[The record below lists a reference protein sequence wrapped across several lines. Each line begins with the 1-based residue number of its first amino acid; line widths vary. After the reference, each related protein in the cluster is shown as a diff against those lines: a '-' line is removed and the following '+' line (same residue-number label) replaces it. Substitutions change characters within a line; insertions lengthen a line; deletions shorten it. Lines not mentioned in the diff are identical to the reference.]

1 MSQALNQGL
10 SMYCLILS
18 PEESFEAIFFFCLI
32 YRLENCDTTL
42 VPVDSQIVLVPFI
55 AKVLNCILCVAGT
68 LESILKQKLDSKVR
82 VQGKTRTAK
91 IMLKNP

>member
-18 PEESFEAIFFFCLI
+18 PEESFEATFFCLI

-42 VPVDSQIVLVPFI
+42 VPVASQIVHVPFI
-55 AKVLNCILCVAGT
+55 AKMLSCILCVAGT